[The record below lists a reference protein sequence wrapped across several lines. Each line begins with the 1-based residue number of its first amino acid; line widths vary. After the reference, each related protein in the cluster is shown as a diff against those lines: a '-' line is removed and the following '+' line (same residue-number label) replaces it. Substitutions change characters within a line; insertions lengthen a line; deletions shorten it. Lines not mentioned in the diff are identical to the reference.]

1 MLKLV
6 RICAFS
12 FTLLRNPFMTTYPAA
27 DASVDQFKNKI
38 QQRQARIGIIG
49 LGYVGLPLALLYSE
63 QKFAVTGFDI
73 DARKVDTLA
82 KGGSYIYRIAPEEI
96 QAAKAQGFS
105 ATADY
110 SLITAMDAVIICVPT
125 PLNEYHEPDLS
136 FITDTTHSIAPHL
149 RAGQLVVLE
158 STTYPGT
165 TEEVMVPI
173 LEKENKAGL
182 KAARDKAFSG
192 KEFFVAFSPERE
204 DPGNTTV
211 ARRDIPKVVGGLNP
225 QASELAQALYG
236 SIFNRTVPVSSPAA
250 AEMTKLLEN
259 IYRCVNIALVNE
271 LKLLCLRMGID
282 IWEVIEAAST
292 KPFGFHPFYPGPGL
306 GGHCIPVDPFYLSW
320 KAKEWDFR
328 TRFIEL
334 AGEINTNMPYHVLS
348 SVSGALNRQKKSV
361 NGARVLVLG
370 VAYKKDID
378 DLRESPSLTIIELL
392 QKDGAQVSYHDPYF
406 PFIGKGRKYD
416 LQMKCADLKDLGTIR
431 LRRHR
436 DRPFRLRL
444 QPYCAGSAADRR
456 HPKCHPRNREHEDRA
471 LLEPGNSRTSR
482 KSIAESVVFCMIVSR
497 NLNLRRWHFVSH

>member
-1 MLKLV
+1 
-6 RICAFS
+6 
-12 FTLLRNPFMTTYPAA
+12 MTTYSAA
-27 DASVDQFKNKI
+27 ETSFDQLRSKI
-38 QQRQARIGIIG
+38 QQRQAQVGIIG

-63 QKFAVTGFDI
+63 QRFPVTGFDI
-73 DARKVDTLA
+73 DPRKVEALA
-82 KGGSYIYRIAPEEI
+82 HGTSYIYRISAEEI
-96 QAAKAQGFS
+96 ETAKAQGFS

-110 SLITAMDAVIICVPT
+110 SRLTAMDAIIICVPT
-125 PLNEYHEPDLS
+125 PLNEYREPDLS
-136 FITDTTHSIAPHL
+136 YITNTTHSIAPHL

-173 LEKENKAGL
+173 LENENQGGL
-182 KAARDKAFSG
+182 KAARKVAPSG
-192 KEFFVAFSPERE
+192 KEFLVAFSPERE

-211 ARRDIPKVVGGLNP
+211 ARRDIPKVVGGLNA
-225 QASELAQALYG
+225 QAAELACALYG
-236 SIFNRTVPVSSPAA
+236 SIFNRTVPVSSPAV

-282 IWEVIEAAST
+282 IWEVIAAAST

-348 SVSGALNRQKKSV
+348 SVSGALNRHKKSV

-378 DLRESPSLTIIELL
+378 DLRESPALTIIELL
-392 QKDGAQVSYHDPYF
+392 QKEGAQVSYHDPYF

-416 LQMKCADLKDLGTIR
+416 LQMKR
-431 LRRHR
+431 SEVEN
-436 DRPFRLRL
+436 L
-444 QPYCAGSAADRR
+444 QQYDCVLIVTDHSDYDYARIVREAALVVDTRNATR
-456 HPKCHPRNREHEDRA
+456 GIKSPK
-471 LLEPGNSRTSR
+471 
-482 KSIAESVVFCMIVSR
+482 IV
-497 NLNLRRWHFVSH
+497 HC

>member
-1 MLKLV
+1 MFGGPRHFRMLKLE
-6 RICAFS
+6 RSQSDYFDAFS
-12 FTLLRNPFMTTYPAA
+12 MTTSSPAETTF
-27 DASVDQFKNKI
+27 DSLLSKVRE
-38 QQRQARIGIIG
+38 RQARVGIIG

-63 QKFAVTGFDI
+63 QRFPITGFDI
-73 DARKVDTLA
+73 DSRKVETLNQ
-82 KGGSYIYRIAPEEI
+82 GGSYIYRISREEI
-96 QAAKAQGFS
+96 QAAGTQGFS
-105 ATADY
+105 ATSDY
-110 SLITAMDAVIICVPT
+110 SQLSAMDAIIICVPT
-125 PLNEYHEPDLS
+125 PLNEHHEPDLS
-136 FITDTTHSIAPHL
+136 FITNTAHSIAPHL
-149 RAGQLVVLE
+149 RAGQLIVLE

-173 LEKENKAGL
+173 LEKENNSGL
-182 KAARDKAFSG
+182 KAARSDASTG
-192 KEFFVAFSPERE
+192 KELFVAFSPERE

-211 ARRDIPKVVGGLNP
+211 ARRDIPKVIGGMNA
-225 QASELAQALYG
+225 QASQLASALYG
-236 SIFNRTVPVSSPAA
+236 SIFNRTVQVSSPAA

-271 LKLLCLRMGID
+271 LKLLCLRMGLD

-334 AGEINTNMPYHVLS
+334 AGEINTAMPYHVLAS
-348 SVSGALNRQKKSV
+348 IGSALNNRKKSL

-392 QKDGAQVSYHDPYF
+392 QKDGALVSYHDPYF

-416 LQMKCADLKDLGTIR
+416 LQMKCAELTDLGQYDCIVVVTD
-431 LRRHR
+431 HS
-436 DRPFRLRL
+436 DYDF
-444 QPYCAGSAADRR
+444 AAIVKQAQLIVDT
-456 HPKCHPRNREHEDRA
+456 RNATRGIES
-471 LLEPGNSRTSR
+471 GN
-482 KSIAESVVFCMIVSR
+482 IVR
-497 NLNLRRWHFVSH
+497 C